1 MPLKKGITENIAKD
15 QAIVIA
21 YDKANRGS
29 KK

>member
-1 MPLKKGITENIAKD
+1 MLLKKGITENVTKD

-21 YDKANRGS
+21 YDKANRGR